1 MARNRSPN
9 RDKAYEIYR
18 RHDGKIRNKEIAE
31 ILGEDPKTISKW
43 KTLDKWAEKLEAEKN
58 SKKGNK
64 KKKTAETAVIP
75 ADEMTLETERQM
87 YEVQEFEVLTEKQIL
102 FCIYYLQCFN
112 ATKAYQRVY
121 GTNRNV
127 SAACGCK
134 LLKKANIQL
143 AIAKLRSNRIN
154 QALLKPEDIFQKFM
168 DIAFCDLK
176 EYLEFGTK
184 ETIVGINPDR
194 TFKKESVPFL
204 KLKNAEDVDGTLLAE
219 MKETRYG
226 ISLKTVSVSDK
237 LRALEWLANH
247 MDMATAE
254 QRAKVESLRS
264 KVQVEQEKLH
274 LQKEAAEANNW

>member
-43 KTLDKWAEKLEAEKN
+43 KNLDKWAEKLESEKKA
-58 SKKGNK
+58 KKGNK
-64 KKKTAETAVIP
+64 KKKSEETEIIP
-75 ADEMTLETERQM
+75 ADGITVETERQI

-112 ATKAYQRVY
+112 ATKAYQKVY

-143 AIAKLRSNRIN
+143 AISKLRTNRIN

-176 EYLEFGTK
+176 EYLDFGTEEK
-184 ETIVGINPDR
+184 IVGINPDR
-194 TFKKESVPFL
+194 TFRKESIPFM
-204 KLKNAEDVDGTLLAE
+204 KIKNAEDVDGTLLSE
-219 MKETRYG
+219 MKKTRYG
-226 ISLKTVSVSDK
+226 IALKAVSVSDK

-264 KVQVEQEKLH
+264 KVEVEQEKLN
-274 LQKEAAEANNW
+274 LQKAAAEANNW